1 MPLCRNI
8 HLPGKPTVDF
18 DQFFDGESLDQED
31 LVVWLNLGMHH
42 INRAEDSPHTLT
54 NIATSSVLLTPFNFN
69 DYDVGM
75 EAQNA
80 VLVQP
85 AAAPGDLWLAD
96 ENSVSQKFCL
106 PAKPSPFKVRV
117 LALFSVLPKLTDD
130 VKSWRFCSILVWF
143 RTTRRVNRPRS
154 RACMKRDSLPRAST
168 ASGEEFPS
176 NRLSLP
182 LPTSNVTILFRLF
195 GLDFLSVYCDSL

>member
-1 MPLCRNI
+1 VSRLCGPPQDLKLTNAPLCRNI

-80 VLVQP
+80 VLVHP

-106 PAKPSPFKVRV
+106 PAKPSPFKVRS
-117 LALFSVLPKLTDD
+117 LSSPFSL
-130 VKSWRFCSILVWF
+130 R
-143 RTTRRVNRPRS
+143 
-154 RACMKRDSLPRAST
+154 
-168 ASGEEFPS
+168 FPS
-176 NRLSLP
+176 
-182 LPTSNVTILFRLF
+182 
-195 GLDFLSVYCDSL
+195 